1 MRTIIIPI
9 SLILIVANVLAGL
22 ILKDFHKE
30 NVVAS
35 SCVLLVNAIL
45 LLVIDNLKMKDAFKI
60 SFFILFP
67 FFCLIEYIL
76 AVLSPNTIDNNLY
89 AIGIMGCFVF
99 QLILLFTG
107 LMRQ

>member
-1 MRTIIIPI
+1 MKKLTICI
-9 SLILIVANVLAGL
+9 SLILIVANILAGQ

-35 SCVLLVNAIL
+35 SCVLLVNAFL
-45 LLVIDNLKMKDAFKI
+45 MLVVANIQMKDAFKI

-67 FFCLIEYIL
+67 LFCLTEYIL
-76 AVLSPNTIDNNLY
+76 AVLSPDTLENNIY
-89 AIGIMGCFVF
+89 AIGIIICFVS

>member
-1 MRTIIIPI
+1 M
-9 SLILIVANVLAGL
+9 ILIVANILAGF

-35 SCVLLVNAIL
+35 SCVLLVNTSL
-45 LLVIDNLKMKDAFKI
+45 LLVVAKIQMKDAFKI

-67 FFCLIEYIL
+67 LFCLTEYIL
-76 AVLSPNTIDNNLY
+76 AVLSPDTFENNLY
-89 AIGIMGCFVF
+89 TIGIIICFAF

>member
-1 MRTIIIPI
+1 MKTLTICI
-9 SLILIVANVLAGL
+9 SLILIVANILAGL

-35 SCVLLVNAIL
+35 SCVLLVNAFL
-45 LLVIDNLKMKDAFKI
+45 MLVVANIQMKDAFKI

-67 FFCLIEYIL
+67 LFCLAEYIL
-76 AVLSPNTIDNNLY
+76 AVLSPDTLENNLY
-89 AIGIMGCFVF
+89 AIGIIICFVS